1 MHFESIDPS
10 ELTFEVRNAG
20 VVESEINGKEY
31 QKLYMMLMHGEE
43 MIFGT
48 FEMFPMHQAEYIA
61 EQGGPLSFLIDDL
74 WFAFE
79 ASGAQYDLNFWYDSE
94 DKPHASIYPI
104 YEDVNG
110 DNDTDC
116 SELIHTITNFKI
128 DLD

>member
-1 MHFESIDPS
+1 MHFESINPS

-48 FEMFPMHQAEYIA
+48 YEMFPMFQAEHLA
-61 EQGGPLSFLIDDL
+61 DQGAPLSFLIDDS

-79 ASGAQYDLNFWYDSE
+79 ASGAQYDLNFWYDAE

-104 YEDVNG
+104 YEDENG

-116 SELIHTITNFKI
+116 SELIHQITKFEIK
-128 DLD
+128 D